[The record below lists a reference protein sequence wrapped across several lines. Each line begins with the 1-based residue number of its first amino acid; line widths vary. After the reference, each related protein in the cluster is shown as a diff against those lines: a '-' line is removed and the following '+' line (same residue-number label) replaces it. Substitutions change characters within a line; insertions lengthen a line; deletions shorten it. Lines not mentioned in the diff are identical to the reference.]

1 MTEFERKFRSRAGR
15 TRNGGG
21 GSGNRVKTLSP
32 RQRAARAKDRAR
44 RRREEADKDKPTAAM
59 LAIPTP
65 DKKMSSAATATA
77 TRSDVTKAREAT
89 SGPKARPASKLVGPP
104 TAPKSDLKSS
114 GTSTTPKGDIRTP
127 TAAIVGENSTGVKGA
142 RNNPKT
148 VGEAKKRKSDT
159 FIGKD
164 GKKKAAVTA
173 EELKASGLSLREF
186 LNRRNKARKKPVKK
200 NMGGKVMGYK
210 SGGMASKFPD
220 LNKDGKVTQADI
232 LQGRGVAKK
241 NMGGK
246 VMAYKSGGMAK
257 GPMKKNMGG
266 KVKGY
271 KAGGGVTSRGTGKA
285 RKTNSCTMV
294 RMKGS

>member
-21 GSGNRVKTLSP
+21 GGSGRGLKTLSP

-44 RRREEADKDKPTAAM
+44 RKREEADKDKPTAAM

-89 SGPKARPASKLVGPP
+89 SGPNARPQKPVAPP

-127 TAAIVGENSTGVKGA
+127 TAAIVGEKSTDVKGA
-142 RNNPKT
+142 KNNPKT

-186 LNRRNKARKKPVKK
+186 LNKRNKARKKPVKK
-200 NMGGKVMGYK
+200 NMGGKVK
-210 SGGMASKFPD
+210 
-220 LNKDGKVTQADI
+220 
-232 LQGRGVAKK
+232 
-241 NMGGK
+241 
-246 VMAYKSGGMAK
+246 AYKSGGMAK

-266 KVKGY
+266 KVMGY

-285 RKTNSCTMV
+285 RKTNSCTIV
-294 RMKGS
+294 KMKGS

>member
-21 GSGNRVKTLSP
+21 GGSGRGLKTLSP

-44 RRREEADKDKPTAAM
+44 RKREEADKDKPTAAM

-89 SGPKARPASKLVGPP
+89 SGPNARPQKPVAPP

-127 TAAIVGENSTGVKGA
+127 TAAIVGEKSTDVKGA
-142 RNNPKT
+142 KNNPKT

-186 LNRRNKARKKPVKK
+186 LNKRNKARKPVKK
-200 NMGGKVMGYK
+200 NMGGKVK
-210 SGGMASKFPD
+210 
-220 LNKDGKVTQADI
+220 
-232 LQGRGVAKK
+232 
-241 NMGGK
+241 
-246 VMAYKSGGMAK
+246 AYKSGGMAK

-266 KVKGY
+266 KVMGY

-294 RMKGS
+294 KMKGS

>member
-21 GSGNRVKTLSP
+21 GSGRGLKTLSP

-44 RRREEADKDKPTAAM
+44 RKREEADKDKPTAAM

-127 TAAIVGENSTGVKGA
+127 TAAIVGEKSTDVKGA
-142 RNNPKT
+142 KNNPKT

-186 LNRRNKARKKPVKK
+186 LNRRNKARKPV
-200 NMGGKVMGYK
+200 
-210 SGGMASKFPD
+210 
-220 LNKDGKVTQADI
+220 
-232 LQGRGVAKK
+232 KK

-266 KVKGY
+266 KVMGY

-294 RMKGS
+294 KMKGS